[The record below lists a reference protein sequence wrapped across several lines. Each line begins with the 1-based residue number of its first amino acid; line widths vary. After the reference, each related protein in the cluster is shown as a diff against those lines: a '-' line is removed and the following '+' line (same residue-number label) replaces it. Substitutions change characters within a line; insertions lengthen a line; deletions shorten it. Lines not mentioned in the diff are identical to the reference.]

1 MDRRDFLRCF
11 SLAAAT
17 RLAAQTPA
25 PDQLDDLVAADRILA
40 AHEIFDAYGHVSVRS
55 DRNPQHYFMARS
67 LAPALVTA
75 SDILEYDLDSNV
87 IGAAGPA
94 LFLERFIH
102 GEVYKARPD
111 VKAVVHCHTPS
122 LIPFGATDVPLRP
135 MFGLAGFIAE
145 GVPVFE
151 IRKTAGMTD
160 LLIRDAARGKALA
173 QTLGNKPAAL
183 PPGLSVGNK
192 PATLPPGLRV
202 GLVAGMFGRLPT
214 GSGAV
219 TVSGACGV
227 VEVGFAVAG
236 VVAGVVTAMAADA
249 LGSVARVAAL
259 PIAVRLTDLTVAA
272 VTGTVS

>member
-1 MDRRDFLRCF
+1 MERRDFLRCLP
-11 SLAAAT
+11 LAAAT

-75 SDILEYDLDSNV
+75 GDILEYDLDSNV

-122 LIPFGATDVPLRP
+122 LIPFGVTDVPLRP

-160 LLIRDAARGKALA
+160 LLIRDGARGKALA

-183 PPGLSVGNK
+183 MRGH
-192 PATLPPGLRV
+192 
-202 GLVAGMFGRLPT
+202 
-214 GSGAV
+214 GAV
-219 TVSGACGV
+219 V
-227 VEVGFAVAG
+227 VGTSLPLVVGRCVYLDINARVQAQ
-236 VVAGVVTAMAADA
+236 AMA
-249 LGSVARVAAL
+249 LSKNITYLTPEEGKQSVADDYRRAW
-259 PIAVRLTDLTVAA
+259 DLWRREAM
-272 VTGTVS
+272 GH